1 MISSHLFHALTRDQI
16 TAFAKSGGAVVVPL
30 AATEQ
35 HGPHLPVY
43 TDSMICEAVVSK
55 SVQLVAEALPLLMT
69 PIFSIGCSEHHK
81 SYGGTL
87 SFTSA
92 TYLQM
97 LSDIGNS
104 LVQCGFNKIIFL
116 NAHGGNEPL
125 MHQAANDLAVR
136 HSVWVAATSYWSI
149 ASEALHEYRMSE
161 AGVIPGHAGAFESS
175 MMMAIRREWVDEQS
189 FKKDHPNV
197 SWIGTGVPGTFV
209 GKHGML
215 TGHDGYTDSPIGASE
230 EQGQLYIEAIT
241 DSLVQWL
248 LGVLHTMKE
257 LPHEQ

>member
-1 MISSHLFHALTRDQI
+1 MIRSHLFHALTRDQI

-43 TDSMICEAVVSK
+43 TDSMICESVVTK
-55 SVQLVAEALPLLMT
+55 AVQLAAETVSLLMT
-69 PIFSIGCSEHHK
+69 PMLSIGCSEHHK
-81 SYGGTL
+81 NFGGTL
-87 SFTSA
+87 SFTST

-104 LVQCGFNKIIFL
+104 LVQCGFNKIIYI

-125 MHQAANDLAVR
+125 MQQAANDLAVK
-136 HSVWVAATSYWSI
+136 HAVWTASASYWRI
-149 ASEALHEYRMSE
+149 ASEVLHEYRMTE
-161 AGVIPGHAGAFESS
+161 AGIIPGHAGAFESS
-175 MMMAIRREWVDEQS
+175 MVMAIRREWVDEMS
-189 FKKDHPNV
+189 FKKDHPSV

-209 GKHGML
+209 GKHGIL

-230 EQGQLYIEAIT
+230 EKGQVYIEAIT
-241 DSLVQWL
+241 SSLVQWL
-248 LGVLHTMKE
+248 KTVLHTMKE
-257 LPHEQ
+257 PPDEQ